1 MSSRR
6 LTSLLA
12 VVAATAIV
20 AVPAA
25 ATAATAAPL
34 VSDSGNGNTGMYLC
48 INSYLPAQCADL
60 LNNDAVQGQP
70 IIIDSST
77 LGQGLGWNEAYE
89 GYNVSETAPFTEGS
103 GLNARYDN
111 DGVYEIEKKTPG
123 GHNGCM
129 GVTGA
134 TWLVVWEPCDSEAS
148 TNWVLTGDEYLVN
161 VEISNAEYAEYGN
174 YNQPWGLSDQVNG
187 ASNGSELNVSDIDN
201 PWYYITP

>member
-25 ATAATAAPL
+25 AVATTAAPL
-34 VSDSGNGNTGMYLC
+34 ASDGNGNTGMYLC
-48 INSYLPAQCADL
+48 VNSYLPAQCADL
-60 LNNDAVQGQP
+60 LNNDAVQGQH
-70 IIIDSST
+70 IIINSST

-89 GYNVSETAPFTEGS
+89 GDNVTETWPFNEGS
-103 GLNARYDN
+103 GLNARYDG
-111 DGVYEIEKKTPG
+111 DGIYEIEKKTPG

-134 TWLVVWEPCDSEAS
+134 THLVVWEPCDSDAA
-148 TNWVLTGDEYLVN
+148 TDWVLTGDEYLIN
-161 VEISNAEYAEYGN
+161 INITDGQN
-174 YNQPWGLSDQVNG
+174 NNQPWGLSDQVNG
-187 ASNGSELNVSDIDN
+187 PSNGSELNVYDTDN
-201 PWYYITP
+201 PWYSIAP